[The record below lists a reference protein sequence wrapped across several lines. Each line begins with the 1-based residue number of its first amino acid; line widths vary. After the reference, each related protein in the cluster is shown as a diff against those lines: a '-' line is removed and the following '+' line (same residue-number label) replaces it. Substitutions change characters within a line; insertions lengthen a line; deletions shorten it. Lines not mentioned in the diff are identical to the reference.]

1 MAIGPVEITVVGFP
15 GSQFSGEIAPAI
27 KSLVDKGLIRII
39 DLAFIAKDDNGD
51 VAFVEI
57 DDLDSEVFS
66 AFDGVATDVLG
77 LLSEDDLAGLAD
89 ALVPGS
95 SAAAVVFE
103 HTWAAELSSA
113 VANSNGTVIFNERIP
128 APVVQAALAAASA

>member
-66 AFDGVATDVLG
+66 AFDGAATDVLG

-113 VANSNGTVIFNERIP
+113 VANSNGTVILNERIP
-128 APVVQAALAAASA
+128 AHVVQAALAAASA